1 MKKYTPKL
9 LINYLIKEFNISLL
23 IFFFII
29 FSLILLTVFLEE
41 IIYFRDKDID
51 KVFFF
56 KTLFLA
62 LIKTPSLIITMSP
75 FIFLFASILFFVK
88 LIKGNEIIGI
98 NLSGLS
104 HNFIC
109 LVPALYSFFLGI
121 ILILVISPFSS
132 QLYKYYESV
141 KQQYSNNDNLIIMS
155 TTGLWLKEKKD
166 NNIFIIRADNIKDQ
180 NFKNLKNISI
190 YKFENNK
197 FINRIDSKN
206 LVIKKNKWILKN
218 VNILNDNNNIQS
230 KDFVYNT
237 NINLDNLKKFYSNSY
252 IFSIWNI
259 LDELETIRQRG
270 YYGQEIVITLNKYL
284 SLPFFLFTMVI
295 LSTFFTIKIK
305 NKFSNFM
312 YSSFGVIAG
321 IVIYFLNDLSIAIG
335 KSGKLPLEL
344 SIWVPVILIMT
355 MSLYSLIKEYD

>member
-9 LINYLIKEFNISLL
+9 LIKYLIKEFSISLL
-23 IFFFII
+23 IFFFVI
-29 FSLILLTVFLEE
+29 FSLILLTTFLDE
-41 IIYFRDKDID
+41 IIYFRDKNID
-51 KVFFF
+51 KVFFL

-75 FIFLFASILFFVK
+75 FIFLFASIFFFVK
-88 LIKGNEIIGI
+88 LIKNNEIIGI

-104 HNFIC
+104 HNFIS
-109 LVPALYSFFLGI
+109 LVPALYSFFLGMF
-121 ILILVISPFSS
+121 LILVISPFSS

-141 KQQYSNNDNLIIMS
+141 KQKYSNNDNLIIMS

-166 NNIFIIRADNIKDQ
+166 NDTFIIRADNIKDQ

-190 YKFENNK
+190 YKFKNNR
-197 FINRIDSKN
+197 FLNRIDSKDS
-206 LVIKKNKWILKN
+206 IIQKNKWILKN
-218 VNILNDNNNIQS
+218 ISILRDDNNIQS
-230 KDFVYNT
+230 KDFIYNT
-237 NINLDNLKKFYSNSY
+237 NINLESLKEFYSNSY
-252 IFSIWNI
+252 VFSIWNI
-259 LDELETIRQRG
+259 LDDLATIRERG

-305 NKFSNFM
+305 KKFSNFT
-312 YSSFGVIAG
+312 YSSFGIVAG
-321 IVIYFLNDLSIAIG
+321 ILIYFLNDLSIAIG

-355 MSLYSLIKEYD
+355 LSLYSLIKEYD